1 MSVFRC
7 GVDLRT
13 HQKAIVKAFDNGRRD
28 IIVLGSRRLGKT
40 ILAWSVLIREAMT
53 KRGVYWYCFDE
64 YATAKRNVWY
74 GMTHEGIRLIDM
86 ISPAMVAQTN
96 KEELRIELTNGSII
110 QLIGINKANSLVGNG
125 IMGIVFD
132 EYALLDYES
141 VAYIQQSLASTN
153 GWRILISTPRGKN
166 HFYDIWTMAGKM
178 PDVWARFNY
187 HCGMPEITKYLPP
200 GFLEKQKAE
209 MIAKYGNDALFQQEY
224 MTSWTTPNSGSVF
237 GDLMNIL
244 RADGRVAPCIPSRGE
259 HIYTAWDLGNCL
271 SGDVDVLTPTGWVN
285 VKDMPREIAV
295 WRNGVITFES
305 VDPFSGYI
313 EEAIHIKGAHIDIKV
328 SPNHKMMIY
337 DGHREREVLAADIKP
352 RSHRIVKNGKMATT
366 PVNNWDLLNIMVQAD
381 GCLVHENTN
390 YFRVSVK
397 KDRKKQ
403 RCEELLQLCGV
414 KYHKRDY
421 ANGFTKYGFNLPKTR
436 DWKSL
441 DDIMSNNQEN
451 IDELVKWDGH
461 FSRGNTYIYNSVVER
476 CVDKVAAMAV
486 AMGYTPFI
494 SKHSKRSNSKG
505 NKTIYRVSFSI
516 RPKAKYTSIKSVE
529 RVEFNDYVYCFKTH
543 AGWFV
548 ARDKH
553 KHVFISGN
561 ADHTSI
567 VLFYV
572 DDNGYPYV
580 FDHIEN
586 RNVDVMFY
594 VNRLKDLGYLDRIA
608 THFLPHDAG
617 YRKGAWNETYA
628 QVLAGQGIKN
638 VVVLKKPGTVS
649 DKLNYLRRVFAGM
662 RIDNSCTRIME
673 CLDKL
678 EYEWRPKVGI
688 WSDKPTH
695 KNGYSDTVDSLSYM
709 GQAILTYGLKRDE
722 PLITAP
728 VLENMQDDNS
738 LLNSIAESI
747 FVVNTDSNSSIGGI
761 VH

>member
-244 RADGRVAPCIPSRGE
+244 RADGRVVPCIPSRGE
-259 HIYTAWDLGNCL
+259 HIYTAWDL
-271 SGDVDVLTPTGWVN
+271 
-285 VKDMPREIAV
+285 
-295 WRNGVITFES
+295 
-305 VDPFSGYI
+305 
-313 EEAIHIKGAHIDIKV
+313 
-328 SPNHKMMIY
+328 
-337 DGHREREVLAADIKP
+337 
-352 RSHRIVKNGKMATT
+352 
-366 PVNNWDLLNIMVQAD
+366 
-381 GCLVHENTN
+381 
-390 YFRVSVK
+390 
-397 KDRKKQ
+397 
-403 RCEELLQLCGV
+403 
-414 KYHKRDY
+414 
-421 ANGFTKYGFNLPKTR
+421 
-436 DWKSL
+436 
-441 DDIMSNNQEN
+441 
-451 IDELVKWDGH
+451 
-461 FSRGNTYIYNSVVER
+461 
-476 CVDKVAAMAV
+476 
-486 AMGYTPFI
+486 
-494 SKHSKRSNSKG
+494 
-505 NKTIYRVSFSI
+505 
-516 RPKAKYTSIKSVE
+516 
-529 RVEFNDYVYCFKTH
+529 
-543 AGWFV
+543 
-548 ARDKH
+548 
-553 KHVFISGN
+553 GN

-586 RNVDVMFY
+586 RNVDVTFY
-594 VNRLKDLGYLDRIA
+594 VNRLKDLGYMDRVV

-617 YRKGAWNETYA
+617 YRRGAWNETYA

-638 VVVLKKPGTVS
+638 VVILKKPGTVS

-695 KNGYSDTVDSLSYM
+695 KNGYSDTVDSLCYM
-709 GQAILTYGLKRDE
+709 GEAILTYGLKRDE

-738 LLNSIAESI
+738 FLNSIAESI
-747 FVVNTDSNSSIGGI
+747 FVVNTDSSSAIGGI